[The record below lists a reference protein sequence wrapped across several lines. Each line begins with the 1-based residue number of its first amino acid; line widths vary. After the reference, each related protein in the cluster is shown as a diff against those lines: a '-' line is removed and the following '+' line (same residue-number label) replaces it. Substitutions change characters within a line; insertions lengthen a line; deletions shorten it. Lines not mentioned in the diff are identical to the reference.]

1 MRTTLDVA
9 DDVLLSARE
18 LASRQKRSTGEVLS
32 ELARLGLKVAQQ
44 GRPRGGKSVLGFRS
58 VPRRGGV
65 VTNEVIDRLR
75 DQDAY

>member
-9 DDVLLSARE
+9 DDVLLAARE
-18 LASRQKRSTGEVLS
+18 LAKRQRKSAGQVLS
-32 ELARLGLKVAQQ
+32 ELARLGLKAAQERQ
-44 GRPRGGKSVLGFRS
+44 PRAGKAVLGFRA

-75 DQDAY
+75 DQDVY